1 MSHWKEVGEGECW
14 PLFPEILG
22 LFSRQISIRAFING
36 EKGYSNIALQT
47 DHNAQSLD
55 LTPCM
60 LSEEWELPSRFPRVP
75 TGEREREGEREKE
88 NLKILRER
96 EKGGEVDRTGQVG
109 HRSRMSIHPSV
120 RVRRP
125 LVRPLPPSLVVGG
138 LFFWARRLQQTSFF

>member
-75 TGEREREGEREKE
+75 TGERERE
-88 NLKILRER
+88 RER
-96 EKGGEVDRTGQVG
+96 EREPQDTEGEGEGG
-109 HRSRMSIHPSV
+109 
-120 RVRRP
+120 
-125 LVRPLPPSLVVGG
+125 
-138 LFFWARRLQQTSFF
+138 